1 MKFSEQWLR
10 EWVNPDISTDEL
22 VSQLTMAGLEVD
34 SVEPAAA
41 SFSGV
46 VVAKVAKIDPHPDAD
61 KLRVCQVDAGDGEEL
76 GIVCGA
82 ANVRAGAKFPL
93 ARIGAV
99 LPGDFKIKRAK
110 LRGVESQGM
119 LCSASELG
127 LAEQSSGLMELS
139 EDAIVG
145 MDLREWLQLND
156 VSIDVDLTPNRGDC
170 LGLAGIA
177 REVGVLN
184 RAEVTPPA
192 IEPVPATID
201 DELAV
206 ELIDSE
212 GCPRYLGRIVRGVDP
227 TAETPMWMSERL
239 RRSGIRSLG
248 PLVDVTNYVL
258 LELGQPMHA
267 FDLNEL
273 EGGVKVRRA
282 EAGEKL
288 VMLDGSELDLDDDVL
303 MIADHVK
310 TVAMAGIMGGEHSGC
325 SDDTTSV
332 FLEAAFFA
340 PEVVAGRGRRFG
352 LHTDAS
358 HRFERGV
365 DPTLQRDGM
374 ERATRLLMDIC
385 GGEAGPITEAV
396 SEKHLPH
403 RGAVSLRRERLKM
416 VLGLELPDSEVQDIL
431 GRLGLNPQATGDGW
445 TVEAPG
451 YRFDIAIEE
460 DLIEEVGR
468 IHGYDEVPETTPHAS
483 LDMRPLPEGRIEENQ
498 FKRVLV
504 ERGYQEAI
512 TYSFVDPELQKLL
525 DPEMEPVPL
534 ANPISADMA
543 VMRTTLW
550 PGLLQ
555 AAAYNVKR
563 QQNRVRLFET
573 GLRFREE
580 GGELRQQETLAG
592 ILVGGVQPEQW
603 GTTQQG
609 ADFFDLKS
617 DVEAILGLTGSP
629 EGFIFNPASQHP
641 ALHPGQSARIEK
653 NDRPIG
659 WIGTLH
665 PTIAR
670 NLGLQGRGV
679 LFELDVNAIKEGAV
693 PSFSP
698 ISRFPA
704 IRRDLAVVVDEGVP
718 AQEIDRV
725 ISAAA
730 GDLLTNLQLFDVYRG
745 KGVDSGRKSL
755 ALGLTLQDQSRTLKD
770 TEVEKVVENVLIALN
785 KEFGATLRD

>member
-41 SFSGV
+41 PFSGV
-46 VVAKVAKIDPHPDAD
+46 TVAEVVKVEPHPDAH
-61 KLRVCQVDAGDGEEL
+61 KLRVCQVDAGNGEVL
-76 GIVCGA
+76 AIVCGA
-82 ANVRAGAKFPL
+82 ANVREGAKFPL
-93 ARIGAV
+93 AKIGAV

-119 LCSASELG
+119 LCSASELS
-127 LAEQSSGLMELS
+127 LAEQSSGLMELPT
-139 EDAIVG
+139 EATVG
-145 MDLREWLQLND
+145 MDLREWLQLDD

-201 DELAV
+201 DELPV
-206 ELIDSE
+206 DLIDPE

-227 TAETPMWMSERL
+227 KAQTPLWMSERL

-267 FDLNEL
+267 FDLKEL
-273 EGGVKVRRA
+273 EGGIKVRRA

-288 VMLDGSELDLDDDVL
+288 VMLDGSELVLDDDVL

-325 SDDTTSV
+325 SDDTTAV

-340 PEVVAGRGRRFG
+340 PEIVAGRGRRFG

-365 DPTLQRDGM
+365 DPTLQREGM
-374 ERATRLLMDIC
+374 ERATRLLIDIC
-385 GGEAGPITEAV
+385 GGKAGPITEAL
-396 SEKHLPH
+396 SQEHLPH
-403 RGAVSLRRERLKM
+403 RGVVSLRRERLKM
-416 VLGLELPDSEVQDIL
+416 VLGLELPDAEVLEIL
-431 GRLGLNPQATGDGW
+431 GRLGLNPQATDEGW
-445 TVEAPG
+445 SVTAPG

-468 IHGYDEVPETTPHAS
+468 IHGYNEVPEITPHAS
-483 LDMRPLPEGRIEENQ
+483 LDMRPLPEGRVEETQ

-512 TYSFVDPELQKLL
+512 TYSFVDPDQQKLL
-525 DPEMEPVPL
+525 DPAMEPVPL
-534 ANPISADMA
+534 ANPISADMG

-555 AAAYNVKR
+555 AAAHNLKR
-563 QQNRVRLFET
+563 QQSRVRLFET
-573 GLRFREE
+573 GLRFRVVD
-580 GGELRQQETLAG
+580 GELQQQETLAG
-592 ILVGGVQPEQW
+592 VSVGSVLPEQW
-603 GTTQQG
+603 DAASQG
-609 ADFFDLKS
+609 ADFYDLKS
-617 DVEAILGLTGSP
+617 DVEAILGLTGSAG
-629 EGFIFNPASQHP
+629 GFIFNPGSQHP

-659 WIGTLH
+659 WIGALH
-665 PTIAR
+665 PSIAR
-670 NLGLQGRGV
+670 KLGLQGRGV
-679 LFELDVNAIKEGAV
+679 LFELGVTAIKDGAV
-693 PSFSP
+693 PSFNP

-725 ISAAA
+725 ISGAA

-745 KGVDSGRKSL
+745 KGIDSGRKSL

-770 TEVEKVVENVLIALN
+770 TEVEKIVQNVLIALN